1 MGCIFYESQKTRNF
15 KIFFAASHFFFAA
28 NATEKKSPRK
38 HSLTGTGEFPLQANS
53 QRMGSR
59 LEAVHQT
66 NLRTDRLRATVANA
80 TVSRKVNCE
89 FALNVG
95 HA

>member
-1 MGCIFYESQKTRNF
+1 MRCIFHESQKTRNF
-15 KIFFAASHFFFAA
+15 EFFLLPLIFLCCKRYGK
-28 NATEKKSPRK
+28 EKSPK
-38 HSLTGTGEFPLQANS
+38 TFVNGDGEFPLQANS

-95 HA
+95 HT